1 MAAFTAQDVKALR
14 EKTGCGMMDCKKALT
29 NADGDMDKAVD
40 FLREQGLAKQAK
52 KASRVAAEG
61 VAYACTNDDLSV
73 GVVVEVNAET
83 DFVAKNDSF
92 MDFVKACA
100 NTIIEQNPADVEALL
115 ALKASG
121 SDQTIAEMLQE
132 KVLTIGENIQI
143 RRFERMEGACV
154 AYVHAGG
161 KIGVLV
167 NFDTDLAA
175 KPEFVAYGKDVAMQ
189 IAALN
194 TPYLNESEVPA
205 EIIEHEKE
213 VMRQQV
219 ILRRLLTKSL
229 WVRLASSTRRTA
241 SSIRNS
247 LRTTRLTLSS
257 THRTL
262 LTSLAVLSKSR
273 SSFVLKRAKALK
285 SVRTTLLQK
294 LQVWLNNCFDIQSI
308 IIRAEIKFSALFVC
322 LKLNL
327 IIKIRNSNLLRNN
340 HLKNIQLSTLSPS
353 TIKALSAI
361 SASGES
367 L

>member
-29 NADGDMDKAVD
+29 QADGDMDKAID

-52 KASRVAAEG
+52 KASRIAAEG
-61 VAYACTNDDLSV
+61 VAFAVTSDDNSV
-73 GVVVEVNAET
+73 GVVIEVNAET

-100 NTIIEQNPADVEALL
+100 NTVMKEDPADVEALL
-115 ALKASG
+115 ALKADG
-121 SDQTIAEMLQE
+121 SEQTVAEMLQE

-167 NFDTDLAA
+167 NFDTDLAG

-194 TPYLNESEVPA
+194 TAYLNKDEVPA
-205 EIIEHEKE
+205 EVIEHEKE

-219 ILRRLLTKSL
+219 INEGKPEAIADKIVMGKINKYYKENCLVDQEFVKDSKLTVAQYTKN
-229 WVRLASSTRRTA
+229 TA
-241 SSIRNS
+241 KELGGSI
-247 LRTTRLTLSS
+247 
-257 THRTL
+257 
-262 LTSLAVLSKSR
+262 
-273 SSFVLKRAKALK
+273 
-285 SVRTTLLQK
+285 
-294 LQVWLNNCFDIQSI
+294 
-308 IIRAEIKFSALFVC
+308 EIKKFVRFE
-322 LKLNL
+322 KGEG
-327 IIKIRNSNLLRNN
+327 IEKR
-340 HLKNIQLSTLSPS
+340 QDDF
-353 TIKALSAI
+353 AAEV
-361 SASGES
+361 ASMVK
-367 L
+367 

>member
-29 NADGDMDKAVD
+29 QADGDMDKAID

-52 KASRVAAEG
+52 KASRIAAEG
-61 VAYACTNDDLSV
+61 VAYAVTSDDNSV
-73 GVVVEVNAET
+73 GVVIEVNAET

-100 NTIIEQNPADVEALL
+100 NTVMKENPADVEALL
-115 ALKASG
+115 ALKADG
-121 SDQTIAEMLQE
+121 SDQTVAEMLQE

-167 NFDTDLAA
+167 NFDTDLAG

-194 TPYLNESEVPA
+194 TPYLNKEEVPT
-205 EIIEHEKE
+205 EVIEHEKE

-219 ILRRLLTKSL
+219 INEGKPEAIADKIVMGKINKYYKENCLVDQEFVKDNKMTVAQYTKNTAKELGGSIDIKKF
-229 WVRLASSTRRTA
+229 VRFEKGEGIEKRQDDFAAEVASM
-241 SSIRNS
+241 
-247 LRTTRLTLSS
+247 
-257 THRTL
+257 
-262 LTSLAVLSKSR
+262 VK
-273 SSFVLKRAKALK
+273 
-285 SVRTTLLQK
+285 
-294 LQVWLNNCFDIQSI
+294 
-308 IIRAEIKFSALFVC
+308 
-322 LKLNL
+322 
-327 IIKIRNSNLLRNN
+327 
-340 HLKNIQLSTLSPS
+340 
-353 TIKALSAI
+353 
-361 SASGES
+361 
-367 L
+367 

>member
-29 NADGDMDKAVD
+29 QADGDMDKAID

-52 KASRVAAEG
+52 KASRIAAEG
-61 VAYACTNDDLSV
+61 VAYATTTDDCSV
-73 GVVVEVNAET
+73 GVVIEVNAET

-100 NTIIEQNPADVEALL
+100 NTVIKENPADVEALL
-115 ALKASG
+115 TLKADG
-121 SDQTIAEMLQE
+121 TEQTVAELLQE

-167 NFDTDLAA
+167 NFNTDVAD

-194 TPYLNESEVPA
+194 TPYLTRNDVPA
-205 EIIEHEKE
+205 EVIDHEKE

-219 ILRRLLTKSL
+219 INEGKPEAIADKIVMGKINKYYKENCLVDQEFVKDNKLTVAQYTKN
-229 WVRLASSTRRTA
+229 TA
-241 SSIRNS
+241 KELGGKI
-247 LRTTRLTLSS
+247 
-257 THRTL
+257 
-262 LTSLAVLSKSR
+262 
-273 SSFVLKRAKALK
+273 
-285 SVRTTLLQK
+285 
-294 LQVWLNNCFDIQSI
+294 
-308 IIRAEIKFSALFVC
+308 EIKKFVRFE
-322 LKLNL
+322 KGEG
-327 IIKIRNSNLLRNN
+327 IEKR
-340 HLKNIQLSTLSPS
+340 QDDF
-353 TIKALSAI
+353 AAEV
-361 SASGES
+361 ASMVK
-367 L
+367 